1 MARCRNYVRRT
12 AAGALWLGL
21 CLTAG
26 CTDQPHVFEFAA
38 EPGDSVQE
46 RFGRGKTI
54 AQHLCAG
61 CHAIGPK
68 GTSPHPDAV
77 PLRQLSWRYPV
88 RSLREPLS
96 TGIVVGHPDMPEWQ
110 FESQDVDALLTY
122 IESIQQTQPT

>member
-54 AQHLCAG
+54 AQQVEPA
-61 CHAIGPK
+61 K
-68 GTSPHPDAV
+68 GLGSAPDE
-77 PLRQLSWRYPV
+77 YPV
-88 RSLREPLS
+88 AEAVAKFRDLAGR
-96 TGIVVGHPDMPEWQ
+96 VVGDRVTAIEDMALGLETL
-110 FESQDVDALLTY
+110 DDARDLAALLKVD
-122 IESIQQTQPT
+122 